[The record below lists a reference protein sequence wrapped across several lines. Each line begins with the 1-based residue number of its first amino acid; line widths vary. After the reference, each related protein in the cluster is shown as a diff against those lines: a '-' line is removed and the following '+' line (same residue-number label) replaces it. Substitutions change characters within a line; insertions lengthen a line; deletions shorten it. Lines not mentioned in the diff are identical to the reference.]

1 VNDGLKQR
9 LVGAVVL
16 VALAVIF
23 VPSLLREQQPEPVDT
38 RTQIPESPAIEPL
51 TFEVPQQ
58 PENVEPAPAPETM
71 FMPEDQSQPAQ
82 ADLESDAEIQEQAE
96 VTSAQ
101 EEAPSGAKNNQLA
114 EQGVQGWVVQVASF
128 NNRETANKLR
138 NRLQEQGY
146 KAYVRSVEIDS
157 GTVSRVYI
165 GPKLDRVEAESIKS
179 AVDESLRV
187 DALVLKFQP

>member
-1 VNDGLKQR
+1 MNDGLKQR

>member
-1 VNDGLKQR
+1 MNDGLKQR

-38 RTQIPESPAIEPL
+38 RTQIPEQPAIEPL

-58 PENVEPAPAPETM
+58 PENIEPAPAPETM
-71 FMPEDQSQPAQ
+71 FMPEDQTQPVQ
-82 ADLESDAEIQEQAE
+82 DDLEWDSGVREQAE
-96 VTSAQ
+96 QSP
-101 EEAPSGAKNNQLA
+101 ESEAPPKSDEERLA
-114 EQGVQGWVVQVASF
+114 EQGVQAWVVQVASF
-128 NNRETANKLR
+128 SNLETANKLR
-138 NRLQEQGY
+138 DRLQEQGY
-146 KAYVRSVEIDS
+146 KAYVRSVEIGS

-165 GPKLDRVEAESIKS
+165 GPKLKRAEAESIKS
-179 AVDESLRV
+179 EVDQSLRV

>member
-1 VNDGLKQR
+1 MNDGLKQR

-38 RTQIPESPAIEPL
+38 RTQIPERPAIEPL

-58 PENVEPAPAPETM
+58 PENIEPAPAPETM
-71 FMPEDQSQPAQ
+71 FVPDDQNQPVRD
-82 ADLESDAEIQEQAE
+82 DLELDAEVPEQVEQPQE
-96 VTSAQ
+96 S
-101 EEAPSGAKNNQLA
+101 EEQPEPEEEQLA
-114 EQGVQGWVVQVASF
+114 EPGVQAWVVQVASF
-128 NNRETANKLR
+128 SKLETANKLR
-138 NRLQEQGY
+138 DRLQEQGY
-146 KAYVRSVEIDS
+146 KAYVRSLEIGS

-165 GPKLDRVEAESIKS
+165 GPKLDRAEAESIKS
-179 AVDESLRV
+179 VVDQSLRV